1 HAVGPQAAA
10 LLLGSDAS
18 SRLALGFNHSICQV
32 DAQAFLRLAHYAD
45 ASPDPDGL
53 RAAEQAAQIG
63 NAPLLVG
70 LELNGTPEFEHWLRE
85 QREHFDRLRVDVL
98 RRMAQGYAALRD
110 YPRAMAA
117 VQQALTLDQWSV
129 RNDFSAALTYG

>member
-1 HAVGPQAAA
+1 M
-10 LLLGSDAS
+10 
-18 SRLALGFNHSICQV
+18 
-32 DAQAFLRLAHYAD
+32 
-45 ASPDPDGL
+45 
-53 RAAEQAAQIG
+53 
-63 NAPLLVG
+63 LVG